1 MPSFYLRLL
10 FVSLLRTTLGAEW
23 CYESQFSCDKTCKG
37 PRNWIDVALSCGG
50 TSQSPINI
58 VTQRAVTEGTL
69 TPLTFR
75 GYQDMFD
82 SIITNNGHTVKVN
95 LSGHALVEGGD
106 LQGPY
111 KAVEFHFH
119 WGRKGGPGS
128 EHTVDGQQFPM
139 EMHIVHIK
147 DKYSSVSEAVADPS
161 GVAVLGVLYQESEA
175 RNKKYETLINALAK
189 VTQQDTWSR
198 LGPLSLELLI
208 PAHKVPKGQYSYFR
222 YTGSLTTPDCAESVI
237 WTVLENTVHLS
248 KQQLSA
254 FSDLMFGNGSTMV
267 ETFRPVQPLNN
278 RRVLYYSGC
287 NAATVSNILVIN
299 TVLTMLLTVWE

>member
-1 MPSFYLRLL
+1 CS
-10 FVSLLRTTLGAEW
+10 SLQLGLCE
-23 CYESQFSCDKTCKG
+23 
-37 PRNWIDVALSCGG
+37 LSL
-50 TSQSPINI
+50 TESPINI

-161 GVAVLGVLYQESEA
+161 GVAVLGVLYQVS

-189 VTQQDTWSR
+189 VTQQGNFNTF
-198 LGPLSLELLI
+198 I
-208 PAHKVPKGQYSYFR
+208 VPKGQYSYFR